1 MILAWIIISS
11 FYVLASLGAKGHLPT
26 RLGVF
31 LTFII
36 AISLALHFAIR
47 FLAPNSSQVL
57 LPIATLLNG
66 IGYVEIA
73 RWNPQAAGNQSLWV
87 LLSAIA
93 LVITLIVVR
102 HVRDLDRYRYLTLL
116 RLWDCSSCH

>member
-1 MILAWIIISS
+1 MFLAWIVIAS
-11 FYVLASLGAKGHLPT
+11 FYVLASLGAKGHLPA

-31 LTFII
+31 LTFIV

-66 IGYVEIA
+66 VGYVEIA
-73 RWNPQAAGNQSLWV
+73 RWDPPLAGNQALWV
-87 LLSAIA
+87 LISAGG
-93 LVITLIVVR
+93 LVATLILVR
-102 HVRDLDRYRYLTLL
+102 HVRDLDRYRYVTMLAAM
-116 RLWDCSSCH
+116 